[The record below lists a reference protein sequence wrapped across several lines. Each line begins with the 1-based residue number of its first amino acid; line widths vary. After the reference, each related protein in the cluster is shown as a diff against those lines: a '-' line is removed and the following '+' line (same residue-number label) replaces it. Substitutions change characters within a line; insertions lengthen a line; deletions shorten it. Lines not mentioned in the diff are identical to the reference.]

1 MAETGKTSTDGP
13 DALEQLRD
21 ILDVARTLARKLT
34 DDGLLGRL
42 IAVFEAM
49 PMEDR
54 PTIIAILER
63 EVLGRQVSRGT
74 EKAVSQSTHLNPNA
88 RLYVRAHS
96 STVDHRFFD
105 RDEMMIADVRAMRVA
120 RLIRNVPDLHA
131 LWKEALREAMD
142 HVDEATRADAAM
154 LLEDGLA
161 AIAEAR
167 AAESAVAAME
177 TPPATAA
184 PEAEP
189 EAESESSPDAPP
201 RSSRS

>member
-1 MAETGKTSTDGP
+1 MAGTGKTTTDGP
-13 DALEQLRD
+13 DAFEQLRD
-21 ILDVARTLARKLT
+21 ILDVARTLTRKLT

-54 PTIIAILER
+54 ATIIAILER

-142 HVDEATRADAAM
+142 HVDEATRADAAT

-167 AAESAVAAME
+167 AAESAVAAIE
-177 TPPATAA
+177 TPAEA
-184 PEAEP
+184 PVAEAET
-189 EAESESSPDAPP
+189 SPDAPP

>member
-1 MAETGKTSTDGP
+1 MGETGKPSPDG
-13 DALEQLRD
+13 AEAFAQLRD
-21 ILDVARTLARKLT
+21 VLDVAGALARKLT
-34 DDGLLGRL
+34 DDPLLGRL

-49 PMEDR
+49 PLEDR
-54 PTIIAILER
+54 STIIAILER

-96 STVDHRFFD
+96 STVDHRYFD

-120 RLIRNVPDLHA
+120 RVIRNVPDLYT

-142 HVDEATRADAAM
+142 HVDEATRADAET
-154 LLEDGLA
+154 LLQDGLA

-167 AAESAVAAME
+167 AAESAVAAIE
-177 TPPATAA
+177 TPV
-184 PEAEP
+184 EP
-189 EAESESSPDAPP
+189 EAAASSETSPDAPP